1 MTYLFDPTQFKELGY
16 NFFEGTDFSFRY
28 QKSRKIFFNS
38 IYIPLGPNCL
48 NEDGFDNFLEHIKSQ
63 RFTKVKI
70 DLPAIYDPKIKNQV
84 VAKLKTAGF
93 KPTNYLQDEETILVT
108 PPDLN
113 LPQSE
118 MCQVRAGLKKADIVI
133 KDSLS
138 PKELDQI
145 YEIYLVATNRLG
157 VIPKAKA
164 VFKRISESC
173 LSVIAYDKQ
182 TKQPE
187 GFLLNYLTEANL
199 KSITKNNNKKLL
211 LLMYTGLTDKGRELK
226 LGRAIYY
233 ELFREAF
240 EKYNVAVCDFHGASR
255 SKGRSY
261 MSFKLSFSERF
272 LSLPGSFTRTRL
284 F

>member
-16 NFFEGTDFSFRY
+16 NFSEGTDYYFRY
-28 QKSRKIFFNS
+28 QKSRKLFFNS

-48 NEDGFDNFLEHIKSQ
+48 SEDGFDNFLEHIKSL

-70 DLPAIYDPKIKNQV
+70 DLPAIYDSKVNNQV
-84 VAKLKTAGF
+84 VAKLKAAGF

-108 PPDLN
+108 PADLN

-138 PKELDQI
+138 STELDQI
-145 YEIYLVATNRLG
+145 YEIYLVATKRLG
-157 VIPKAKA
+157 VAPKAKA
-164 VFKRISESC
+164 VFERISESC

-182 TKQPE
+182 TNQPE
-187 GFLLNYLTEANL
+187 GFLLNYLTETDL
-199 KSITKNNNKKLL
+199 KSITNNNNKKLL

-240 EKYNVAVCDFHGASR
+240 EKYGVGVCDFHGASR